1 MKSRK
6 KAHRSIFSFA
16 SLFMFFFGIAVIGM
30 SVQVILRVSGFLPQ
44 AKVAAVIE
52 DFSGQFK
59 SDKTIAYFLNK
70 PVAAPIKELPEPSN
84 AVLGSSTDEK
94 WVEVD
99 LSDQVIRAWEGNNL
113 FLESLTSTGKWGRT
127 PTGEFRVWTKLR
139 YTTMS
144 GGDRSI
150 NTYYY
155 LPNVPYV
162 QFFGNS
168 EVPASLGYSLHGT
181 YWHNNFG
188 TTMSHGCVN
197 LPTDVAEKL
206 FYWSNPPV
214 PEGKTVVSTS
224 KDNPGLK
231 IVIHE

>member
-1 MKSRK
+1 M
-6 KAHRSIFSFA
+6 
-16 SLFMFFFGIAVIGM
+16 GM
-30 SVQVILRVSGFLPQ
+30 QVILSVSGFLPQ
-44 AKVAAVIE
+44 AKVAAIIE

-59 SDKTIAYFLNK
+59 SDKTIGYFLNNK
-70 PVAAPIKELPEPSN
+70 VSVPSKELPAPVTT
-84 AVLGSSTDEK
+84 VLGSSTDER
-94 WVEVD
+94 WVEID
-99 LSDQVIRAWEGNNL
+99 LSDQTLRAWEGNTL

-127 PTGEFRVWTKLR
+127 PTGEFTVWTKLR

-168 EVPASLGYSLHGT
+168 QVPASMGYSLHGT

-188 TTMSHGCVN
+188 TPMSHGCVN

-206 FYWSNPPV
+206 FYWSNPSV
-214 PEGKTVVSTS
+214 PEGKTVVGAS
-224 KDNPGLK
+224 KDNPGMR
-231 IVIHE
+231 IVIHD

>member
-1 MKSRK
+1 M
-6 KAHRSIFSFA
+6 
-16 SLFMFFFGIAVIGM
+16 
-30 SVQVILRVSGFLPQ
+30 ILSVSGFIPQ

-59 SDKTIAYFLNK
+59 AEKKIGYFLGNQF
-70 PVAAPIKELPEPSN
+70 PVPAERKIPASPP
-84 AVLGSSTDEK
+84 VLGSSTDER
-94 WVEVD
+94 WVEID
-99 LSDQVIRAWEGNNL
+99 LSDQTLRAWEGNAL
-113 FLESLTSTGKWGRT
+113 FLETLVSTGKWGRT
-127 PTGEFRVWTKLR
+127 PTGEFTVWTKLR

-162 QFFGNS
+162 QFFGNG
-168 EVPASLGYSLHGT
+168 EIPASMGYSIHGT

-188 TTMSHGCVN
+188 TPMSHGCVN

-214 PEGKTVVSTS
+214 PEGKTVVSAS
-224 KDNPGLK
+224 KDNPGLR